1 MIVAAAIAL
10 AGLVVLFAWR
20 LAGARVMAAVLQ
32 GRMAAVLA
40 HDASGLAVWSGDGR
54 LIACNA
60 RFREF
65 YPWVTLKRGLEWED
79 LVRYTATRAV
89 VLIPESEVDD
99 WITGY
104 LDRLGMDSTETHRT
118 PDGRWLEIRTRR
130 TAQGETLLIYT
141 DVTAARTADAAAEAA
156 ETAEAAGAAE
166 ESGATERAASATAA
180 LAMLRTAVALGRES
194 ASFHASLRSLLPHV
208 CTWGGWDAATAYLT
222 AAEGDEPLIS
232 TGIWHVADDGTLAI
246 GARAAID
253 ARCGDSDDHVLHRA
267 VTSNAPTW
275 VAAIAID
282 PRLSD
287 GRRSALEDF
296 RSLCAIPVSS
306 AGQVIA
312 VVELFAR
319 TAIPPDAER
328 QRLLVDAADQLARV
342 FERERGAL
350 AAAADGRT

>member
-40 HDASGLAVWSGDGR
+40 HDASGLAVWSTDGR
-54 LIACNA
+54 LIACNR

-65 YPWVTLKRGLEWED
+65 YPWVELKRGLEWED
-79 LVRYTATRAV
+79 LIRYTATRAV
-89 VLIPESEVDD
+89 VLVPESEIDA
-99 WITGY
+99 WINGY
-104 LDRLGMDSTETHRT
+104 LDRLGTDTTETHRT
-118 PDGRWLEIRTRR
+118 PDGRWIEIRTRR

-141 DVTAARTADAAAEAA
+141 DVTAARMADAAAEAA
-156 ETAEAAGAAE
+156 DAAE
-166 ESGATERAASATAA
+166 EPGATERAAATTAA
-180 LAMLRTAVALGRES
+180 LAMLRAAVALGRES
-194 ASFHASLRSLLPHV
+194 ASFHASLRDLLPHV
-208 CTWGGWDAATAYLT
+208 CAWGGWDAATAYLA

-253 ARCGDSDDHVLHRA
+253 ACCGDSDDHVLHRA
-267 VTSNAPTW
+267 VASNEPSW

-287 GRRSALEDF
+287 SRRAALEDF

-328 QRLLVDAADQLARV
+328 QRLLADAADQLARV
-342 FERERGAL
+342 FERERGAI
-350 AAAADGRT
+350 AAATNGGT